1 MTVLPLTSGLIWKRF
16 RHKRRTDR
24 LLNGWTDELKQKKE
38 DVSEDRSL
46 DRSEGINVHSEIK
59 KKRVHETHA
68 YLFVD
73 RVCSQFRLSLSRLLA
88 LSLSLSLARAR
99 ARHPSPLLLVSPFFP
114 LPLSRQVFGLS
125 SLALQLVR
133 FAALFPRPMLDF
145 SEADSY
151 LQHNSD
157 K

>member
-99 ARHPSPLLLVSPFFP
+99 ARCVCGFVCVCLCV
-114 LPLSRQVFGLS
+114 
-125 SLALQLVR
+125 
-133 FAALFPRPMLDF
+133 
-145 SEADSY
+145 
-151 LQHNSD
+151 
-157 K
+157 